1 MTELWLALLPI
12 LLAMLISPARTI
24 AVILLLHTPKGA
36 RTAFAYVSGM
46 VTSMMV
52 QGIILG
58 FLLSVVGLAMDSRE
72 GDLALVVSVLFV
84 VVGIVMLTGSSK
96 FIFQEEDDDKPPP
109 KWLEQLE
116 SLEPRTA
123 FAAGFGWLMVSPK
136 QWVFVLTAVAVIF
149 AANLS
154 VVGSLINFFLFSVLI
169 QVVYLVLIAIYL
181 LMPERSEAILD
192 SLFKWLKRNLRVVA
206 IVIFVGFGLFFLI
219 KGLMGLA
226 G

>member
-58 FLLSVVGLAMDSRE
+58 FLLSVVGLATDSRE

-123 FAAGFGWLMVSPK
+123 FATGFGWLMVSPK

-149 AANLS
+149 TANLS
-154 VVGSLINFFLFSVLI
+154 VAASLLNFLLFSVLI
-169 QVVYLVLIAIYL
+169 QVVYLVLLAIYL

>member
-12 LLAMLISPARTI
+12 LLAMLISPVRTI
-24 AVILLLHTPKGA
+24 SVILLLHTPKGA

-52 QGIILG
+52 QGIVLG
-58 FLLSVVGLAMDSRE
+58 FLLSVVGLATDSRE
-72 GDLALVVSVLFV
+72 SDLALVVSVLFV
-84 VVGIVMLTGSSK
+84 VVGIVMLTGSTK
-96 FIFQEEDDDKPPP
+96 FIFEEEDDDKPPP

-116 SLEPRTA
+116 SLEPRAA
-123 FAAGFGWLMVSPK
+123 FATGFGWLMVSPK

-149 AANLS
+149 TANLS
-154 VVGSLINFFLFSVLI
+154 VAGSLINWFIFSVLI
-169 QVVYLVLIAIYL
+169 QIFYLLLIAIHL

>member
-52 QGIILG
+52 QGIVLG
-58 FLLSVVGLAMDSRE
+58 FLLSVVGLATASRE
-72 GDLALVVSVLFV
+72 ADLALVVSVLFV

-123 FAAGFGWLMVSPK
+123 FATGFGWLMVSPK

-149 AANLS
+149 TANLS
-154 VVGSLINFFLFSVLI
+154 VAASLLNFLLFSVLI
-169 QVVYLVLIAIYL
+169 QIFYLFLIAIYL

-192 SLFKWLKRNLRVVA
+192 SLFKWLKRNLRAVA